1 MSVAGAEQIR
11 TPWRQR
17 MAETRFFR
25 WYNSTAFA
33 RWLRESAVAR
43 FVRRYI
49 WVYIA
54 YRILKWPVIF
64 GLAYLLGAKAPWLQ
78 AMIDGKDKRPAA
90 LNAGV
95 AGGDNKMDQHSQ
107 AASFIKVGDSMP
119 DFTLPLYE
127 SGKDVRDFTLSEARG
142 RTVVLYF
149 YPMDD
154 TPGCTK
160 QACGLRDAS
169 ADYAKFNALI
179 LGVSRDDA
187 DSHNAFAE
195 KYHLPFGLLIDAE
208 GKLRSS
214 LGNPDGIEEL
224 ISRITYIIDAEG
236 VVRHIVGA
244 GASVDDH
251 LAESHE
257 WAEKLAGQ
265 N

>member
-1 MSVAGAEQIR
+1 
-11 TPWRQR
+11 
-17 MAETRFFR
+17 MADTRFVR

-33 RWLRESAVAR
+33 RWFRESAVAR

-49 WVYIA
+49 WVYVA

-64 GLAYLLGAKAPWLQ
+64 ALVYLFGSKVPWLQ
-78 AMIDGKDKRPAA
+78 AMVDSKDKPPATQS
-90 LNAGV
+90 AGM
-95 AGGDNKMDQHSQ
+95 AEGEKKMDQHSQ
-107 AASFIKVGDSMP
+107 ASSFIKVGDSMP
-119 DFTLPLYE
+119 DFTLPLFE

-142 RTVVLYF
+142 KTVVLYF

-169 ADYAKFNALI
+169 ADYAKYNAII

-187 DSHNAFAE
+187 DSHSAFAE

-214 LGNPDGIEEL
+214 LGNPDGSEEL
-224 ISRITYIIDAEG
+224 ISRITYIIDSDG
-236 VVRHIVGA
+236 VVRHIVGV

-251 LAESHE
+251 LAESLE
-257 WAEKLAGQ
+257 WAKKLAGQ